1 MSLGPYL
8 ASEVVHGE
16 VPGGHKPQ
24 GKAHLSEPGTHQ
36 RTWRVMGRPARQK
49 TQTLS
54 MTRRND
60 RTRHDHAAVP
70 LAVCPFCFFGGVR
83 GGGLPEV
90 DEPSA
95 LRWMAAKAEFPC
107 GLPGGGVA
115 SALRW
120 MRCGVS

>member
-1 MSLGPYL
+1 MYADAYL
-8 ASEVVHGE
+8 AQTDGAYSAACGRR
-16 VPGGHKPQ
+16 VPSRQKPQ
-24 GKAHLSEPGTHQ
+24 AP
-36 RTWRVMGRPARQK
+36 
-49 TQTLS
+49 S
-54 MTRRND
+54 MTSGLLRR
-60 RTRHDHAAVP
+60 TGHDHAAVP

-83 GGGLPEV
+83 GGGLPEG